1 LSRSGPTTIT
11 RASGAWART
20 ASAARSSSVRP
31 PTRNPGLSAPP
42 ILWAAPPAR
51 ITASRGGG
59 PLRALVAPRWCAPV
73 WCSALDTDH
82 LAQVCDDLHQVGL
95 CFDDRLQVLV
105 GTGDLVHDPDVLTAF
120 HATGLGEQVPARERL
135 AGLGPAHTS
144 ARPVRSGVVGGRV
157 AQSTHDVDTRGHT
170 ARDDPQVAPAR
181 ADGPLTGDQDV
192 HALVGLLGHVVV
204 VAGDPLHEIGAGD
217 LFGQCPAGQCHHDL
231 AVAACVCLG
240 PEEVAPVG
248 VHLGG
253 SCNEDRQVPVGQVL
267 VVRQLLG
274 PGDVVVGQLLA
285 DVSGAGVQYQPHDA
299 VTVQTHFEE
308 VVAT

>member
-1 LSRSGPTTIT
+1 MRWGASGPSRPRRERRRQVVRAPLPVSVCHRPVSHCSCPVSSTKTAPGAVCAASLNAARCLAHRWGRSAASRKKRGARTCRSPAFKAGTGPPPGGSSRVYRARGLSRSGPTTIT

-135 AGLGPAHTS
+135 AGLG
-144 ARPVRSGVVGGRV
+144 
-157 AQSTHDVDTRGHT
+157 
-170 ARDDPQVAPAR
+170 
-181 ADGPLTGDQDV
+181 
-192 HALVGLLGHVVV
+192 
-204 VAGDPLHEIGAGD
+204 
-217 LFGQCPAGQCHHDL
+217 
-231 AVAACVCLG
+231 
-240 PEEVAPVG
+240 
-248 VHLGG
+248 
-253 SCNEDRQVPVGQVL
+253 
-267 VVRQLLG
+267 
-274 PGDVVVGQLLA
+274 
-285 DVSGAGVQYQPHDA
+285 
-299 VTVQTHFEE
+299 
-308 VVAT
+308 